1 MNNDEVFKLANRFS
15 SKLMMLLTFAS
26 FIICL
31 IVVNIFDLKY
41 LSSLLL
47 LIFGLT
53 IWQTEIRLKKTSNTP
68 TFF

>member
-31 IVVNIFDLKY
+31 IAVNIFDLKY